1 MTCGGYSAQRL
12 TVFHHKIIIC
22 VRLDRIER
30 RLKNLKDNRIQQ
42 SLKKFGKVIRGLD
55 LDKRITA
62 IKWLEGVIVAQS
74 LTTEERDIL
83 VKASNDYIGSFEDE
97 KKYQDAVN
105 ALIEYFSHEQK
116 KVMSALKK
124 RKRKKRRKH

>member
-1 MTCGGYSAQRL
+1 MVL
-12 TVFHHKIIIC
+12 HHKIIIW
-22 VRLDRIER
+22 VRLDRIKR
-30 RLKNLKDNRIQQ
+30 RLKKLKDKRIQQ

-83 VKASNDYIGSFEDE
+83 VKASNDYIGNFEDE
-97 KKYQDAVN
+97 KEYQDAVN

-124 RKRKKRRKH
+124 KGKKPRKH

>member
-1 MTCGGYSAQRL
+1 MTCGGSFTQRL

-30 RLKNLKDNRIQQ
+30 PLKNLNDNRINQ
-42 SLKKFGKVIRGLD
+42 SLKKFGRVIRGLD

-97 KKYQDAVN
+97 KEYQDAVN
-105 ALIEYFSHEQK
+105 ALIEYFSQEQK
-116 KVMSALKK
+116 KVISALKK
-124 RKRKKRRKH
+124 RKSKKRR